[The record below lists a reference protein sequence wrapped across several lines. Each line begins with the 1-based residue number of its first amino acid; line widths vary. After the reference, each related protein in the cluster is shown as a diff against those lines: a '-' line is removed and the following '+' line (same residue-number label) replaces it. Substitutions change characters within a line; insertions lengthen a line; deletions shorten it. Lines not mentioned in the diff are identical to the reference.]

1 MNEYDKTLPAA
12 DEFKD
17 TSKRFVWMLALL
29 GVVVL
34 TGIFTGRPVYRFIKA
49 QRALSM
55 LPQAEEDLRSGNADR
70 LSEAGRIVRTVVGL
84 APTEP
89 KVLRLVANYCSKVGS
104 AEALNYWQLLVATP
118 EATRED
124 HLGYLDACAAFN
136 RSDLAGP
143 HLQGLLKTAPTDPDY
158 IRFHVR
164 WVRNTGSLAEAIA
177 AARGWVRIRP
187 EDQEAQFALGSFL
200 SGAVSAEERAEG
212 RRILWGFAV
221 GQGTFRDASI
231 DVLASGA
238 DPGRELSDAEC
249 RILLKSLAG
258 RTDRRT
264 TILGLRSRLEPER
277 RAELVAELA
286 KAALADGS
294 LPALA
299 EAAAWFADH
308 GDLLRVLEML
318 PTEKIGK
325 QTALVTARLQAL
337 MELGRLDE
345 VQPYLDMTEP
355 PVEAYML
362 HCLRASAALKGPRP
376 QLVLGHFENA
386 IAACSNQPS
395 RLQFVAGYAERVGQP
410 RAAIAAHESLMR
422 WPQLT
427 QPSGREI
434 LRLVKPLYDTR
445 LVAGTLRR
453 LSQAMPS
460 DDSLF
465 AGDTYYGLLV
475 GEPRPE
481 APARLSRLMAAD
493 PKDFT
498 FPFLLAL
505 GELRHG
511 DPTKALALMEGSE
524 VDWTKAEPRVKAVY
538 VAALGAGNQREAA
551 RQMAR
556 RIDLAALTA
565 EERQLIKEW
574 L

>member
-1 MNEYDKTLPAA
+1 M
-12 DEFKD
+12 
-17 TSKRFVWMLALL
+17 
-29 GVVVL
+29 
-34 TGIFTGRPVYRFIKA
+34 
-49 QRALSM
+49 
-55 LPQAEEDLRSGNADR
+55 
-70 LSEAGRIVRTVVGL
+70 VGL

-89 KVLRLVANYCSKVGS
+89 RVLRLVANYCAKVGS
-104 AEALNYWQLLVATP
+104 SEGLNYWQLLLTTP

-124 HLGYLDACAAFN
+124 HLRYLELCLAFN

-143 HLQGLLKTAPTDPDY
+143 HLQGLLKAAPTDPDY
-158 IRFHVR
+158 LRLQVR
-164 WVRNTGSLAEAIA
+164 MVRSTGSPAEAIV
-177 AARGWVRIRP
+177 AAREWVKARP
-187 EDQEAQFALGSFL
+187 EDPEALFALGTFKTGSTIE
-200 SGAVSAEERAEG
+200 EERARG
-212 RRILWGFAV
+212 RRILWGLAV
-221 GQGTFRDASI
+221 GQGPFRDPSI
-231 DVLASGA
+231 DVLAPSA
-238 DPGRELSDAEC
+238 ELTDAEC
-249 RILLKSLAG
+249 QILLRSLAG

-264 TILGLRSRLEPER
+264 TILTLQLRLEPGR
-277 RAELVAELA
+277 RDELVDAMA
-286 KAALADGS
+286 KAALADGT

-299 EAAAWFADH
+299 EAAAWFADR
-308 GDLLRVLEML
+308 GEMVRVLEML
-318 PTEKIGK
+318 PKDKIEKN
-325 QTALVTARLQAL
+325 TALVTARLQSL

-345 VQPYLDMTEP
+345 VQPYLDMSEP
-355 PVEAYML
+355 PVETYML
-362 HCLRASAALKGPRP
+362 HCLRATAAQKSSRP

-427 QPSGREI
+427 YASGREI
-434 LRLVKPLYDTR
+434 LRLVKPLYDTK

-453 LSQAMPS
+453 LSQFMPS

-465 AGDTYYGLLV
+465 VADTYYGLLL
-475 GEPRPE
+475 GESRPD
-481 APARLSRLMAAD
+481 ARARLSRLMAAD

-505 GELRHG
+505 GELRNG
-511 DPTKALALMEGSE
+511 DPAKALALMEGSE

-538 VAALGAGNQREAA
+538 AAALGAGNQREAA

-556 RIDLAALTA
+556 RIDLTVLTT

>member
-1 MNEYDKTLPAA
+1 MNEYDKTLPSA

-17 TSKRFVWMLALL
+17 TSKRFVWLLALL
-29 GVVVL
+29 GVIAL
-34 TGIFTGRPVYRFIKA
+34 TCFFTARPAYRFIKV
-49 QRALSM
+49 QRALQM
-55 LPQAEEDLRSGNADR
+55 LPQAEEDLRSGNAER
-70 LSEAGRIVRTVVGL
+70 LSEAGRVVRTVVGL
-84 APTEP
+84 APSEP
-89 KVLRLVANYCSKVGS
+89 RVLRLVASYCSKVGS
-104 AEALNYWQLLVATP
+104 AEGLNYWQQLLTTPSATH
-118 EATRED
+118 ED
-124 HLGYLDACAAFN
+124 HLRYLDLCLAFN

-158 IRFHVR
+158 LRLQVR
-164 WVRNTGSLAEAIA
+164 MVRGTGSPTEAIV
-177 AARGWVRIRP
+177 AAREWVKARP
-187 EDQEAQFALGSFL
+187 EDPEALFALGTFKTGSTIE
-200 SGAVSAEERAEG
+200 EERARG
-212 RRILWGFAV
+212 RRILWGLAV
-221 GQGTFRDASI
+221 GQGPFRDPSI
-231 DVLASGA
+231 DVLAPST
-238 DPGRELSDAEC
+238 ELTDTEC
-249 RILLKSLAG
+249 QILLKSLAG

-264 TILGLRSRLEPER
+264 TILTLQLRLEPGR
-277 RAELVAELA
+277 RAERIDAMA

-308 GDLLRVLEML
+308 GELGRVLEML
-318 PTEKIGK
+318 PKDKIEKNM
-325 QTALVTARLQAL
+325 ALVTARLQAL
-337 MELGRLDE
+337 LELGRLDE
-345 VQPYLDMTEP
+345 VQPYLDMSEP
-355 PVEAYML
+355 PVESYML
-362 HCLRASAALKGPRP
+362 HCLRAAAAQKSSRP

-386 IAACSNQPS
+386 ITACSNQPS

-427 QPSGREI
+427 FSSGREI
-434 LRLVKPLYDTR
+434 LRLVKPLRDTK

-453 LSQAMPS
+453 LSQFMPS

-465 AGDTYYGLLV
+465 VADTYYGLLL
-475 GEPRPE
+475 GESQPDAR
-481 APARLSRLMAAD
+481 ARLSRLMAAD

-505 GELRHG
+505 GELRNG
-511 DPTKALALMEGSE
+511 DPMKALAFMEGSE

-538 VAALGAGNQREAA
+538 AAALGAGNQREAA

-556 RIDLAALTA
+556 RIDLTVLTA

>member
-1 MNEYDKTLPAA
+1 MNEYDKTLPTA

-34 TGIFTGRPVYRFIKA
+34 TGIFTGRPAYRFIKA

-70 LSEAGRIVRTVVGL
+70 LSEAGRVVRTVVGL

-89 KVLRLVANYCSKVGS
+89 KVLRLVANYCSRVGS

-124 HLGYLDACAAFN
+124 HLGYLEACAAFN
-136 RSDLAGP
+136 RNDLAAP

-158 IRFHVR
+158 LRLQVR
-164 WVRNTGSLAEAIA
+164 IVRGTGSLAEAIV
-177 AARGWVRIRP
+177 AAREWVRARP
-187 EDQEAQFALGSFL
+187 EDPEALFALGTFKTGSTIE
-200 SGAVSAEERAEG
+200 EERARG
-212 RRILWGFAV
+212 RRILWGLAV
-221 GQGTFRDASI
+221 GQGPFRDPSI
-231 DVLASGA
+231 DVLAPST
-238 DPGRELSDAEC
+238 ELTDAEC
-249 RILLKSLAG
+249 KILLKSLAG

-264 TILGLRSRLEPER
+264 TVLTLQLRLEPER
-277 RAELVAELA
+277 RAGLTDAMA

-308 GDLLRVLEML
+308 GELERVLEML
-318 PTEKIGK
+318 PKEKIEK
-325 QTALVTARLQAL
+325 NTALVTARLQAL

-345 VQPYLDMTEP
+345 VQPYLDMSEP
-355 PVEAYML
+355 PVETYML
-362 HCLRASAALKGPRP
+362 HCLRAAAAQKTSRP

-434 LRLVKPLYDTR
+434 LRLVKPLRDTK
-445 LVAGTLRR
+445 LVADTLRR
-453 LSQAMPS
+453 LSQFMPS

-465 AGDTYYGLLV
+465 TADTYYALLL
-475 GEPRPE
+475 GERRPD
-481 APARLSRLMAAD
+481 AHARLSRLMAVD

-511 DPTKALALMEGSE
+511 DPAKALALMEGSE
-524 VDWTKAEPRVKAVY
+524 VDWTQAEPRVKAVY

-565 EERQLIKEW
+565 EEHQLIKEW